1 MILAILLLLLG
12 LFLVVKSAD
21 WFLAATEKIG
31 TKLNIPQ
38 FIMGVVLVGFGTS
51 LPEFSTSIAS
61 IIQGEHTI
69 TIANITGSNIANI
82 FLVLGLTALI
92 MGTIKFKK
100 DLIDLDIPLLIAIT
114 MLFSILIADG
124 TLTQLD
130 GGILLVAFVGYLL
143 YSIGYNETSAHH
155 HGIASFISSTV
166 KTLSQKKTAKKNPT
180 KDPIHA
186 KTIALLVGSVIILGI
201 SSKLVV
207 DNLLVIV
214 QNLNIAVSILSFFA
228 LAIGTSLPELIVS
241 IKSLRE
247 GKSDLVVGNIIGSCM
262 FNILLIGGFAGVL
275 HPQTVDTNVVI
286 WMITGLLGSVLLLA
300 IGSISKRIHVWE
312 GLALVLLYGAIS
324 LKLL

>member
-1 MILAILLLLLG
+1 MILATILLIVG
-12 LFLVVKSAD
+12 LFFVVKSAD
-21 WFLAATEKIG
+21 WFLDATEKVG
-31 TKLNIPQ
+31 AKLGIPQ

-51 LPEFSTSIAS
+51 LPELSTSVAS

-82 FLVLGLTALI
+82 FLVLGITALV
-92 MGTIKFKK
+92 MGTIRFKK

-124 TLTQLD
+124 TLSTLD
-130 GGILLVAFVGYLL
+130 GGILMVAFVGYLL
-143 YSIGYNETSAHH
+143 YSIGYNETSDHH
-155 HGIASFISSTV
+155 RGIASFIASTIR
-166 KTLSQKKTAKKNPT
+166 TLRSKENRKKKVH
-180 KDPIHA
+180 KDPIHPT
-186 KTIALLVGSVIILGI
+186 TILVLVGAIIILGI

-214 QNLNIAVSILSFFA
+214 QNLNIAVSVLSFFA

-241 IKSLRE
+241 IKSLRA

-262 FNILLIGGFAGVL
+262 FNILLIGGVASLL
-275 HPQTVDTNVVI
+275 HPQIVDTNTVV
-286 WMITGLLGSVLLLA
+286 WMITGLIGSTLLLA
-300 IGSISKRIHVWE
+300 IGAISKRIHVWE